1 MTFTPTPTATSAL
14 HAVQTAVIAH
24 CRQHLS
30 VPVWDYVP
38 EDQSHPYVVVGEAVE
53 TPDNVHA
60 RFGRRVALVVHVWT
74 KSREGFGPALA
85 IAGELQTLFDRQQA
99 SIPIVGHRFESVRF
113 VDARPMRD
121 PDPLI
126 RHVPVT
132 LAFHT
137 EQEPLDPP

>member
-1 MTFTPTPTATSAL
+1 MTFTVTPTATSAL
-14 HAVQTAVIAH
+14 LAVQIAVVAH

-30 VPVWDYVP
+30 VPVFDYVP
-38 EDQSHPYVVVGEAVE
+38 EEQPYPYVTVGEAVE
-53 TPDNVHA
+53 TPDNVHG
-60 RFGRRVALVVHVWT
+60 RFGRRVAIVAHVWT

-85 IAGELQTLFDRQQA
+85 IAGELQQLFDRRHA
-99 SIPIVGHRFESVRF
+99 DVPIVGHRLESIRL

-132 LAFHT
+132 LAVHT
-137 EQEPLDPP
+137 EQEPLDDS